1 MSRSG
6 DKPRLCLRRPLFT
19 GPLSKVTPARKDIP
33 MRIAL
38 LLSATLLPAAVL
50 AQDAPI
56 LLDPITL
63 YGGLTPIEAQAYGRA
78 NTVLTAQDFEQRGVV
93 TVEQA
98 LRQVPGV
105 AISASGESNAQIRIR
120 GAEGNHTLV
129 LIDGIRAA
137 AGDQEYFLS
146 GLELANVD
154 RIEVLRGPQSAFFG
168 ADASAGV
175 VNIITKKGGKGTE
188 ASGTVEIG
196 NGWAASGHVSTRG
209 DRGGISLNASK
220 RDDNGY
226 DISQVDGGDDDGL
239 TRETLELSGDY
250 ALTDDIRAGATLRR
264 ATEEYDYD
272 AINFAPT
279 SARDYLI
286 DSRDY
291 ADRTEKTGQVWLEAD
306 MLDGRLSNRLSYD
319 QTRYEFDDHQWTK
332 ARARTDLWKF
342 RSIYGID
349 GRVAEATQTVAFGLE
364 HSKDENSLASE
375 QQRRSNSAVL
385 EYRGAF
391 ANGLDV
397 QFGLRQD
404 NNDVFDDATTWS
416 LGLSYQMPNAPL
428 RLHASAGTGVVNPA
442 YAELFGGWGYV
453 GNPDLKPEE
462 NRGFDLGVEATLLD
476 GRAIVDLT
484 YFHEDLEDEITFS
497 GTALPDGTN
506 YYNQD
511 GTSKRRGVEI
521 AASLQATDTL
531 SFGAN
536 YTYLHAKNPDG
547 SVEIR
552 RPRHQLGLNA
562 AWLFAEGR
570 GTLSGD
576 VIYVAG
582 NYDQQFFGS
591 YATKELPDYTVV
603 NVAAGYDLT
612 DKVRLTGR
620 VVNLFDEDYADVWG
634 YPARGRTAYLGL
646 SAKW

>member
-1 MSRSG
+1 M
-6 DKPRLCLRRPLFT
+6 RLT
-19 GPLSKVTPARKDIP
+19 
-33 MRIAL
+33 L
-38 LLSATLLPAAVL
+38 LLSATLLPAAAL

-98 LRQVPGV
+98 LRQVPGI
-105 AISASGESNAQIRIR
+105 AIAASGESNAQIRIR

-129 LIDGIRAA
+129 LIDGVRAS

-146 GLELANVD
+146 GLQLANVD
-154 RIEVLRGPQSAFFG
+154 RIEVLRGPQSVFFG

-175 VNIITKKGGKGTE
+175 VNIITNKGAKGTE
-188 ASGTVEIG
+188 ASATLEAG
-196 NGWAASGHVSTRG
+196 NGWAASAHVSARN
-209 DRGGISLNASK
+209 DRGGVTLNASK
-220 RDDNGY
+220 RDDDGY
-226 DISQVDGGDDDGL
+226 DISQIDGGDDDGL
-239 TRETLELSGDY
+239 SRESLQLSGDY
-250 ALTDDIRAGATLRR
+250 ALTDDIRAGGMLRR
-264 ATEEYDYD
+264 ATEDYDYD
-272 AINFAPT
+272 ATNFAAT

-286 DSRDY
+286 DSDNH
-291 ADRTEKTGQVWLEAD
+291 ADRTEKAGQIWLESD
-306 MLDGRLSNRLSYD
+306 MLDGRVSNRLSYD

-332 ARARTDLWKF
+332 ADARTDLWKF

-349 GRVAEATQTVAFGLE
+349 ARVAEASQTVAFGLE
-364 HSKDENSLASE
+364 RRKDENSIASE
-375 QQRRSNSAVL
+375 QRRRSTSAIL

-397 QFGLRQD
+397 QFGLRHD

-416 LGLSYQMPNAPL
+416 LGLSYQLPNAPL
-428 RLHASAGTGVVNPA
+428 RLHASAGTGVVNPD
-442 YAELFGGWGYV
+442 YTELFGGWGYV
-453 GNPDLKPEE
+453 GNADLQPEE

-476 GRAIVDLT
+476 GRAVVDVT

-497 GTALPDGTN
+497 GVTLPNGTN

-521 AASLQATDTL
+521 AASLQATDAL
-531 SFGAN
+531 RFGAN
-536 YTYLHAKNPDG
+536 YTYLHAKDPNG
-547 SVEIR
+547 QVEIR

-562 AWLFAEGR
+562 AWQFAEGR

-576 VIYVAG
+576 VIHVAG
-582 NYDQQFFGS
+582 NYDTQYFGS
-591 YATKELPDYTVV
+591 YQTKEMPSYTVV
-603 NVAAGYDLT
+603 NAAAGYDLT

-620 VVNLFDEDYADVWG
+620 VVNLFDEDYSDVWG

-646 SAKW
+646 AAKW

>member
-1 MSRSG
+1 
-6 DKPRLCLRRPLFT
+6 
-19 GPLSKVTPARKDIP
+19 
-33 MRIAL
+33 MRISL
-38 LLSATLLPAAVL
+38 LLSATLLPAAAL

-78 NTVLTAQDFEQRGVV
+78 NTVLTAQDFRERGVS

-105 AISASGESNAQIRIR
+105 SVAASGESNAQIRIR

-129 LIDGIRAA
+129 LIDGVRAS

-146 GLELANVD
+146 GLSLANVD
-154 RIEVLRGPQSAFFG
+154 RIEVLRGPQSVFFG

-175 VNIITKKGGKGTE
+175 VNIITHKGGAGTE
-188 ASGTVEIG
+188 ASATVEAG
-196 NGWAASGHVSTRG
+196 DGWAASAHVSTRG
-209 DRGGISLNASK
+209 ERGGIALNAAA
-220 RDDNGY
+220 REDDGY
-226 DISQVDGGDDDGL
+226 DVSAGDGGDDDGL
-239 TRETLELSGDY
+239 NRESLQLSGDY
-250 ALTDDIRAGATLRR
+250 ALTDDIRAGAMLRR
-264 ATEEYDYD
+264 ATEGYDFD

-279 SARDYLI
+279 SARDYLV
-286 DSRDY
+286 DSNGH
-291 ADRTEKTGQVWLEAD
+291 ADREEKAGQIWLEAD

-319 QTRYEFDDHQWTK
+319 QTRYEFDDHLWTQ
-332 ARARTDLWKF
+332 AEARTDIWKF

-349 GRVAEATQTVAFGLE
+349 GRVAEASQTVAFGLE
-364 HSKDENSLASE
+364 QRKDENSIASE
-375 QQRRSNSAVL
+375 KRRRSNSAVL

-397 QFGLRQD
+397 QFGLRHD
-404 NNDVFDDATTWS
+404 NNDVFNDATTWS

-428 RLHASAGTGVVNPA
+428 RLHASAGTGVVNPD
-442 YAELFGGWGYV
+442 YSELFGGWGYV
-453 GNPDLKPEE
+453 GNPNLRPEE
-462 NRGFDLGVEATLLD
+462 NRGFDMGVEATLLD
-476 GRAIVDLT
+476 GRAVVDLT

-497 GTALPDGTN
+497 GTTLPDGTN

-521 AASLQATDTL
+521 AASLQATDDL
-531 SFGAN
+531 RFGAN
-536 YTYLHAKNPDG
+536 YTYLHAKDPDG

-562 AWLFAEGR
+562 AWTFAEGR

-576 VIYVAG
+576 VIYASG
-582 NYDQQFFGS
+582 SYDEEFWNYDP
-591 YATKELPDYTVV
+591 ATGVPKTELPSYTVV
-603 NVAAGYDLT
+603 NAAAGYDLT

-620 VVNLFDEDYADVWG
+620 VVNLFDEDYSDVWG
-634 YPARGRTAYLGL
+634 YSARGRTAYVGL
-646 SAKW
+646 AAKW

>member
-1 MSRSG
+1 M
-6 DKPRLCLRRPLFT
+6 RL
-19 GPLSKVTPARKDIP
+19 
-33 MRIAL
+33 AL
-38 LLSATLLPAAVL
+38 LLSATLLSSPLLPAAAL

-63 YGGLTPIEAQAYGRA
+63 YGGLTPIQAQAYGRA
-78 NTVLTAQDFEQRGVV
+78 NTVLTAQDFQQRGVT

-129 LIDGIRAA
+129 LIDGVRAA

-146 GLELANVD
+146 GLALANVE
-154 RIEVLRGPQSAFFG
+154 RIEVLRGPQSVFFG

-175 VNIITKKGGKGTE
+175 VNIITRKGGAGTE

-196 NGWAASGHVSTRG
+196 DGWAASAHVSTRN
-209 DRGGISLNASK
+209 DRGGVALNLSK
-220 RDDNGY
+220 RDDDGY
-226 DISQVDGGDDDGL
+226 DISQADGGDDDGL
-239 TRETLELSGDY
+239 RRESLQLSGDY
-250 ALTDDIRAGATLRR
+250 ALTDDIRAGAMLRR
-264 ATEEYDYD
+264 ATEDYDYD
-272 AINFAPT
+272 AINAAPT
-279 SARDYLI
+279 GARDYLI
-286 DSRDY
+286 DSDNY
-291 ADRTEKTGQVWLEAD
+291 ADRTEKAGQIWLESD
-306 MLDGRLSNRLSYD
+306 MLDGRISNRLSYD

-332 ARARTDLWKF
+332 GKSRTDLLKF

-349 GRVAEATQTVAFGLE
+349 GRVTEASQTVAFGLE
-364 HSKDENSLASE
+364 RRKDENSLADDKR
-375 QQRRSNSAVL
+375 RRSNSAIL

-416 LGLSYQMPNAPL
+416 LGLSWQLPNAPL
-428 RLHASAGTGVVNPA
+428 RLHASAGTGVVNPD
-442 YAELFGGWGYV
+442 YTELFGGWGYA
-453 GNPDLKPEE
+453 GNPNLKPEE

-476 GRAIVDLT
+476 GRAVVDLT
-484 YFHEDLEDEITFS
+484 WFREDLEDEITFS
-497 GTALPDGTN
+497 GVALPDGSN

-521 AASLQATDTL
+521 AANLQASDNLTL
-531 SFGAN
+531 GAN
-536 YTYLHAKNPDG
+536 YTYLHARNPDG
-547 SVEIR
+547 QVEVR

-562 AWLFAEGR
+562 AWTFAEGR
-570 GTLSGD
+570 GSVSGD
-576 VIYVAG
+576 VIHVAG
-582 NYDQQFFGS
+582 NYDTQYFGS
-591 YATKELPDYTVV
+591 YQTKELPSYTVV
-603 NVAAGYDLT
+603 NMAAGYDLT

-620 VVNLFDEDYADVWG
+620 VVNLFDEDYSDVWG

-646 SAKW
+646 AAKW